1 MSAGNLL
8 DLLVQAAQNSP
19 ERGIMVYDTAE
30 NERNPSF
37 MTYEALLA
45 LAKQMSMNLRQLADV
60 EGDIEYTECVL
71 QYKEATITNPD
82 LAVLML
88 TSGSTS
94 SSKAVCLKYGQI
106 LASVRAKSVQH
117 DTSQSDIFLNWVGM
131 DHVANLTDNHLHAV
145 SLAAQQFHVNGPALL
160 AHPLSFLECISNN
173 KITIT
178 FAPNFFLALLVRSF
192 EDANQLTN
200 GHRTKK
206 STPNFDL
213 SSLRAVLSGGESNV
227 VDTCDKLT
235 RLLSQYGAPMNLIRP
250 GFGMTETC
258 AGCIHNVVD
267 CPQYDI
273 EHGVEFCALGEANQA
288 INMRITRQDGTDASV
303 NEIGLL
309 EVSGPSAFSGY
320 YNYMKATKEAFTPDG
335 WFKTG
340 DLGLLDFNQRLR
352 LTGREKDG
360 VIING
365 VNYSSES
372 IECAIEKAAIPGITP
387 SYTAATAYR
396 PVNSPTESLCVAY
409 LAAYSSDHKQTR
421 QSTAAAISRAVI
433 RDCGA
438 RPFKIVAL
446 PKSLLQKSS
455 LGKLSRSKI
464 QRAFEDGTYLE
475 YETKDST
482 TMETS
487 RSDIVKAFSGTAT
500 QKNNSRGIL
509 QAPYA
514 GFRSSGGGHPHRHQA
529 IDNLKKGNKITVLQP
544 HGESDYDP
552 ITVLQRRGTKKP
564 LSLIHPG
571 MGDVLVFMNLARL
584 FDDRPVYALRARG
597 FDGEKNIVFEVAKVM
612 ERNGDN
618 VKFLS
623 VIDHGPRLKGWART
637 NDWYDSV
644 VAISFFLGFV
654 NKDFVRAVSNLREK
668 SHEEA
673 LDCIFSLAHPARP
686 DEVGTT
692 RERLDNWAKLVDNL
706 VALFR
711 DYDPEGFV
719 ENLDVIVQ
727 DPLQASEWS
736 TPPVGL
742 FQWRE
747 FGKNIRIHEVTGSH
761 ETMIEPPHVHG
772 LQRLLERLMEERGL

>member
-1 MSAGNLL
+1 MDLRTSEQRHDSLSINPLHTIILAMSAGNLL
-8 DLLVQAAQNSP
+8 DLLVRAAQNGP

-30 NERNPSF
+30 NEHNPSF
-37 MTYEALLA
+37 MTYRGSLIPGQTDVDEPKAAGRRGGVTHLRKLLNEPLIITSKA
-45 LAKQMSMNLRQLADV
+45 LAAEFKGLHCPLVLSTS
-60 EGDIEYTECVL
+60 DIEYTEFVF
-71 QYKEATITNPD
+71 QYKEATIMNLD

-117 DTSQSDIFLNWVGM
+117 DTSRSDIFLNWVGM
-131 DHVANLTDNHLHAV
+131 DHVANLTDNHIHAV

-160 AHPLSFLECISNN
+160 AHPLRFLECISNN

-178 FAPNFFLALLVRSF
+178 FAPNFFLALLVRNF
-192 EDANQLTN
+192 EAANQLTN
-200 GHRTKK
+200 RHRTEK
-206 STPNFDL
+206 STPDFDL

-235 RLLSQYGAPMNLIRP
+235 RLLSQYGAPINLIRP

-288 INMRITRQDGTDASV
+288 INMRITLQDGTNASV
-303 NEIGLL
+303 NEIGSL
-309 EVSGPSAFSGY
+309 EVSGPSIFSGY
-320 YNYMKATKEAFTPDG
+320 YNDVRATKEAFTPDG

-340 DLGLLDFNQRLR
+340 DLGLLDSNRRLR
-352 LTGREKDG
+352 LTGREKDS

-387 SYTAATAYR
+387 SYTVVTAYR
-396 PVNSPTESLCVAY
+396 PVNSPTESLCIAY
-409 LAAYSSDHKQTR
+409 LAAYSSDDKQTR
-421 QSTAAAISRAVI
+421 LSTAAAISRAVI
-433 RDCGA
+433 RYCGA

-446 PKSLLQKSS
+446 PKSLLHKSS

-464 QRAFEDGTYLE
+464 QRAFEDGTSLE

-500 QKNNSRGIL
+500 QKIIL
-509 QAPYA
+509 EVFYKLLTLDS
-514 GFRSSGGGHPHRHQA
+514 GHLGVDIHIDSDMFELGLSSIDMLKLKVYLQKSFNIQDIPITIFFSNPLLGQLSQA
-529 IDNLKKGNKITVLQP
+529 IDNLKKGDKITVLQP

-552 ITVLQRRGTKKP
+552 ITVLQRRGTKTP
-564 LSLIHPG
+564 LFLIHPG

-584 FDDRPVYALRARG
+584 FDDRPLYALRARG
-597 FDGEKNIVFEVAKVM
+597 FDGEKYFSSLGEIITLYHNAIKRVQPKGPYALGGYAIGANIVFEVAKVM

-618 VKFLS
+618 VKFLT
-623 VIDHGPRLKGWART
+623 VIDHGPRLKGWA
-637 NDWYDSV
+637 
-644 VAISFFLGFV
+644 
-654 NKDFVRAVSNLREK
+654 
-668 SHEEA
+668 
-673 LDCIFSLAHPARP
+673 
-686 DEVGTT
+686 
-692 RERLDNWAKLVDNL
+692 
-706 VALFR
+706 
-711 DYDPEGFV
+711 
-719 ENLDVIVQ
+719 
-727 DPLQASEWS
+727 
-736 TPPVGL
+736 
-742 FQWRE
+742 
-747 FGKNIRIHEVTGSH
+747 
-761 ETMIEPPHVHG
+761 
-772 LQRLLERLMEERGL
+772 